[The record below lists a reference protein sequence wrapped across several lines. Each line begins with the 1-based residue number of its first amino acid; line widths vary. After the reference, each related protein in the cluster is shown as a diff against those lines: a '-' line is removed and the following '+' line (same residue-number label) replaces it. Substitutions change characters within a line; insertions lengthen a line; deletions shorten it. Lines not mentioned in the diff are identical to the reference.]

1 MFADL
6 SIPYQV
12 WVLVGLA
19 FLVADL
25 AAPGLVL
32 SCFGLGC
39 LAGAAAAFL
48 APSATLAFQGGAAL
62 AGTLFAF
69 LVIRPPLRRAQQR
82 RKERRAE
89 ARRAPERRDEPADSA
104 GPTDL
109 FAARS
114 EPDEPDE
121 PMELHE
127 PDKPKAAPAKP
138 APPAPDKIAAQDPF
152 ALRPPRRPSDPFAA
166 LTPPPAPKRP
176 SAVLD
181 MFEED
186 DERSGFDL
194 LEPVLDDSLRLSI
207 DEEQASPL
215 LLTDTV
221 EEAPRAP
228 QPELR
233 DMNMNLS
240 LDAEAGPAKPRNP
253 VGRTATALTPM
264 GPFTAGQV
272 DLDGVRYKA
281 FSDHNVRPGDKVAVL
296 EQMPDHPEILV
307 VEPRKGGL

>member
-6 SIPYQV
+6 NIPYQV

-25 AAPGLVL
+25 AAPGLIL

-39 LAGAAAAFL
+39 LAGAAVSFV
-48 APSATLAFQGGAAL
+48 APAISLTVQGGAAL
-62 AGTLFAF
+62 AGTIFAF
-69 LVIRPPLRRAQQR
+69 LVIRPPLRRAQLR
-82 RKERRAE
+82 RKASKAE
-89 ARRAPERRDEPADSA
+89 TRTAKQRAPEPQEPAPGFFDQEPSAPRRPEPSPLDLGKSLSSEPEDDEPA
-104 GPTDL
+104 
-109 FAARS
+109 
-114 EPDEPDE
+114 
-121 PMELHE
+121 
-127 PDKPKAAPAKP
+127 PKAKTEEPR
-138 APPAPDKIAAQDPF
+138 DPF
-152 ALRPPRRPSDPFAA
+152 APKPQRKPSDPFAA

-207 DEEQASPL
+207 DEEHDSPL
-215 LLTDTV
+215 LLTDAV
-221 EEAPRAP
+221 EETSRP
-228 QPELR
+228 QPALK
-233 DMNMNLS
+233 DMDLS
-240 LDAEAGPAKPRNP
+240 LTLDGGAPDKPRNP
-253 VGRTATALTPM
+253 VGRTATALSPM
-264 GPFTAGQV
+264 GPFSAGQV
-272 DLDGVRYKA
+272 ELDGVIYKA
-281 FSDHNVRPGDKVAVL
+281 FSDHNVKPGDKVAVL

>member
-32 SCFGLGC
+32 SCLGLGC

-48 APSATLAFQGGAAL
+48 APSATLLFQGGAAL
-62 AGTLFAF
+62 AGMLFAF
-69 LVIRPPLRRAQQR
+69 LVIRPPLRRAQLR

-89 ARRAPERRDEPADSA
+89 ARKAPERRDEPQDSRP

-109 FAARS
+109 FAARP
-114 EPDEPDE
+114 EPDDEPDE
-121 PMELHE
+121 PLELRE
-127 PDKPKAAPAKP
+127 PARPAPAKP
-138 APPAPDKIAAQDPF
+138 AAPAPDKIADQDPF
-152 ALRPPRRPSDPFAA
+152 APKPPRRPSDPFAA

-176 SAVLD
+176 SAILD

-221 EEAPRAP
+221 EEPSRPP

-233 DMNMNLS
+233 DMDMNLS
-240 LDAEAGPAKPRNP
+240 LDAEAAPAGSRSP

-264 GPFTAGQV
+264 GPFTAGMV
-272 DLDGVRYKA
+272 DLDGTRYKA
-281 FSDHNVRPGDKVAVL
+281 FSDHTVRPGDKVAVL

>member
-25 AAPGLVL
+25 AAPGLIL
-32 SCFGLGC
+32 SCLGLGC
-39 LAGAAAAFL
+39 LAAAAVDYAAPAAAL
-48 APSATLAFQGGAAL
+48 AVQAGAAL

-69 LVIRPPLRRAQQR
+69 LVLRPPLRRAQQR
-82 RKERRAE
+82 RKERKAE
-89 ARRAPERRDEPADSA
+89 AREARRRPPREPEPVDFFAEKPAPAPRPKARPAPEP
-104 GPTDL
+104 G
-109 FAARS
+109 
-114 EPDEPDE
+114 
-121 PMELHE
+121 
-127 PDKPKAAPAKP
+127 PDKPR
-138 APPAPDKIAAQDPF
+138 DPF
-152 ALRPPRRPSDPFAA
+152 APKPPRKSGDPFAA

-207 DEEQASPL
+207 DEEAGSPL

-221 EEAPRAP
+221 EDAPRP
-228 QPELR
+228 QKPLA
-233 DMNMNLS
+233 DLDMNLS
-240 LDAEAGPAKPRNP
+240 LDGGGQARPRNP
-253 VGRTATALTPM
+253 VGRTATALTAI
-264 GPFTAGQV
+264 GPFSAGQV
-272 DLDGVRYKA
+272 ELDGLTYKA

>member
-25 AAPGLVL
+25 AAPGLIL
-32 SCFGLGC
+32 SCLGLGC
-39 LAGAAAAFL
+39 LAAAAVDYAAPAAAAL
-48 APSATLAFQGGAAL
+48 AVQAGAAL

-69 LVIRPPLRRAQQR
+69 LVLRPPLRRAQQR
-82 RKERRAE
+82 RKERKAE
-89 ARRAPERRDEPADSA
+89 AREARRRPPREPEPVDFFAEKPAPAPRPKARPAPEP
-104 GPTDL
+104 G
-109 FAARS
+109 
-114 EPDEPDE
+114 PDEPR
-121 PMELHE
+121 
-127 PDKPKAAPAKP
+127 
-138 APPAPDKIAAQDPF
+138 DPF
-152 ALRPPRRPSDPFAA
+152 APKPPRKSGDPFAA

-176 SAVLD
+176 SAALD

-207 DEEQASPL
+207 DEEAGSPL

-221 EEAPRAP
+221 EDAPRP
-228 QPELR
+228 QKPLA
-233 DMNMNLS
+233 DLDMNLS
-240 LDAEAGPAKPRNP
+240 LDGGGQARPRNP
-253 VGRTATALTPM
+253 VGRTATALTAI
-264 GPFTAGQV
+264 GPFSAGQV
-272 DLDGVRYKA
+272 ELDGLTYKA

>member
-25 AAPGLVL
+25 AAPGLIL
-32 SCFGLGC
+32 SCLGLGC
-39 LAGAAAAFL
+39 LAAAAVDFAAPAAAL
-48 APSATLAFQGGAAL
+48 AVQAGAAL
-62 AGTLFAF
+62 AGALFAF

-82 RKERRAE
+82 RKERKAE
-89 ARRAPERRDEPADSA
+89 AREARRRPPRESEPEPVDFFAEKPAPAPRPKARPAPEP
-104 GPTDL
+104 G
-109 FAARS
+109 
-114 EPDEPDE
+114 
-121 PMELHE
+121 
-127 PDKPKAAPAKP
+127 PDKPR
-138 APPAPDKIAAQDPF
+138 DPF
-152 ALRPPRRPSDPFAA
+152 APKPPRKSGDPFAA

-176 SAVLD
+176 SAALD

-207 DEEQASPL
+207 DEEPNSPL
-215 LLTDTV
+215 LLTDAV
-221 EEAPRAP
+221 EETPKP
-228 QPELR
+228 QPRLQ
-233 DMNMNLS
+233 DMDLSLS
-240 LDAEAGPAKPRNP
+240 LDGGGQARPRNP
-253 VGRTATALTPM
+253 VGRTATALTAM
-264 GPFTAGQV
+264 GPFSAGQV
-272 DLDGVRYKA
+272 ELDGITYKA

-296 EQMPDHPEILV
+296 EQMPDHPETLV